1 MKSGP
6 ASRTSSPMGRTG
18 SLEGPMRLLRAAVVS
33 VVAAAAVLL
42 APGVAA
48 ADSVYVHRDC
58 DQFWFWWIPFPCE

>member
-1 MKSGP
+1 
-6 ASRTSSPMGRTG
+6 
-18 SLEGPMRLLRAAVVS
+18 MRLLRAAVVS